1 MSVTWTWL
9 LNLLLPILG
18 KLIDLI
24 SPAIKA
30 ELNTFVTNLYLK
42 ALATPNP
49 WDDMLVGFLLDI
61 LAIPRPPPPTNLPS
75 S

>member
-9 LNLLLPILG
+9 LNLVLPILG

-30 ELNTFVTNLYLK
+30 ELNNLLTQLYRK
-42 ALATPNP
+42 AVETPNP

-61 LAIPRPPPPTNLPS
+61 LAIPRPPPQ
-75 S
+75 